1 MVPGKI
7 WVRTFVPT
15 GTRLFTHTSSM
26 YSGTHLSVNPT
37 PPGVNPRHRAQRTLN
52 HPSSSQE
59 RCPKSTPKH
68 RCTLQILGTYLVRL
82 GTTLFAHTFLL
93 FVQGT
98 AVPKRLYPLVQAYMW
113 PSKMKILYRG
123 SRCVQSSTAPLNG
136 AASGREKAFV
146 TYPAIV
152 V

>member
-1 MVPGKI
+1 MSKHCCTQQVQ
-7 WVRTFVPT
+7 VRTQIFE
-15 GTRLFTHTSSM
+15 GTAVFR
-26 YSGTHLSVNPT
+26 
-37 PPGVNPRHRAQRTLN
+37 RRT
-52 HPSSSQE
+52 
-59 RCPKSTPKH
+59 
-68 RCTLQILGTYLVRL
+68 Y
-82 GTTLFAHTFLL
+82 TFLL
-93 FVQGT
+93 FVQGKT
-98 AVPKRLYPLVQAYMW
+98 VPKRLYPLVQAYMW